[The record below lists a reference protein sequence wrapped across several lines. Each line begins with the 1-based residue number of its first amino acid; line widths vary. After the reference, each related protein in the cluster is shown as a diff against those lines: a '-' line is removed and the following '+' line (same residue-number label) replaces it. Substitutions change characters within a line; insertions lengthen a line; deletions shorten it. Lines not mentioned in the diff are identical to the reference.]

1 MSILLLNKTDYS
13 SVYKITENSNQY
25 VLKHNY
31 DVKVLLNELS
41 IHEKLKNPY
50 IARFISLKNISNI
63 NYIKMPFY
71 DFSLDEIVLTPDLM
85 SKMFIDK
92 NNRNKYFKQMISSIN
107 YIHDLNIWHRDIKL
121 SNIMFSEKEDAIKL
135 CDFGISVD
143 FQLWDN
149 KINVNDKLP
158 ITGNLSYYTTF
169 RPLECRLEMSE
180 MGLISDIWALG
191 ICFFMLSVPMEDY
204 PLYYN
209 FPSGEMA
216 IYFFDFKLSKIDD
229 MPEIMSEY
237 FKHHAKSYGIN
248 VINDTVEDPI
258 DENIIDE
265 DETILKNE
273 DSKKRVRN
281 DRLEYTKRIK
291 DHRLKSKE
299 ELYDSFDSD
308 LIKIL
313 DKMLEVNPLKRIT
326 AKELLMII

>member
-1 MSILLLNKTDYS
+1 MSILLLNKSDYS

-31 DVKVLLNELS
+31 DVKVLMNELS
-41 IHEKLKNPY
+41 IHEKLNHPY

-71 DFSLDEIVLTPDLM
+71 DLSLDEIVLTPDLM

-107 YIHDLNIWHRDIKL
+107 YLHDLNIWHRDIKL

-143 FQLWDN
+143 FQLWEN
-149 KINVNDKLP
+149 KNFKDDELP

-216 IYFFDFKLSKIDD
+216 IYFFDFKLSKIDA
-229 MPEIMSEY
+229 MPEKMSEY

-248 VINDTVEDPI
+248 IINDTVEDPI
-258 DENIIDE
+258 DE
-265 DETILKNE
+265 DETILK
-273 DSKKRVRN
+273 DKDGKKRIKN
-281 DRLEYTKRIK
+281 DRLEYKKRIK
-291 DHRLKSKE
+291 DPRLKSKE
-299 ELYDSFDSD
+299 EVYDSFDFE

-326 AKELLMII
+326 AKQLLIMI